1 MRTASASELFLLWAA
16 CAALLVEI
24 AAEHDFS
31 LRLLR
36 HLAASVR
43 HQKYHD
49 TDILTVRVD
58 MTVAA

>member
-1 MRTASASELFLLWAA
+1 MSGEGNIEDRMALAA
-16 CAALLVEI
+16 EQSVEI
-24 AAEHDFS
+24 EAQHDFS

-49 TDILTVRVD
+49 TDILTVRVE
-58 MTVAA
+58 APGG

>member
-1 MRTASASELFLLWAA
+1 MAIVGEQSL
-16 CAALLVEI
+16 EI
-24 AAEHDFS
+24 ATEHDLS

-49 TDILTVRVD
+49 TDILTLRVD
-58 MTVAA
+58 LPVAA